1 MDKGMLLDRLGLAG
15 EDRLALAKVL
25 DRAEQAEKR
34 NIPAATGFLSPQQQ
48 MRALDLLRLAGIP
61 ETAYVRQGGYEGA
74 ERQIFL
80 FLPDWLEAEDAESQ
94 SPIRRLRAAWQG
106 TAPFREDEKLTHRDI
121 LGSLMGMGIVR
132 EKVGDILV
140 TSGSADL
147 LVLDSVAEFLLQS
160 WTSAG
165 RGKLTVSAIG
175 PENLHIPVARRREVR
190 DTVSSLRLDAVA
202 ASGFRLA
209 RGKAAALIE
218 SGKVRLNWRECVKPD
233 KLLEAGDVVSARGF
247 GKFELAE
254 VGGLTR
260 KGRVSIVLQVYV

>member
-1 MDKGMLLDRLGLAG
+1 MDKGALLDRLGLAG

-25 DRAEQAEKR
+25 DKAEQASGR
-34 NIPAATGFLSPQQQ
+34 NIPAVTDFLSPQQRAQ
-48 MRALDLLRLAGIP
+48 ALDLLHLAGIS
-61 ETAYVRQGGYEGA
+61 ESAYVLQGGYEGA
-74 ERQIFL
+74 ERQVL
-80 FLPDWLEAEDAESQ
+80 QFLPDWMEPESAEA
-94 SPIRRLRAAWQG
+94 PIRCLRAV
-106 TAPFREDEKLTHRDI
+106 FREEEKLSHRDF

-140 TSGSADL
+140 APGSADL
-147 LVLDSVAEFLLQS
+147 LVLEGVADFLLQS

-165 RGKLTVSAIG
+165 RTSLRVSAIG
-175 PENLHIPVARRREVR
+175 LENLHIPAIQRKEVR

-218 SGKVRLNWRECVKPD
+218 SGKVQLNWRECVKPD

-247 GKFELAE
+247 GKFELGE

-260 KGRVSIVLQVYV
+260 KGRVSIVLRVYV

>member
-1 MDKGMLLDRLGLAG
+1 MDKGALLDRLGLAG

-25 DRAEQAEKR
+25 DRAEQAESR
-34 NIPAATGFLSPQQQ
+34 NIPAATDFLSPQRQAWAQ
-48 MRALDLLRLAGIP
+48 DCLRLAGVS
-61 ETAYVRQGGYEGA
+61 ETAYVLRGGYEGA
-74 ERQIFL
+74 ERKIIL
-80 FLPDWLEAEDAESQ
+80 FLPDWLDPADAESQ
-94 SPIRRLRAAWQG
+94 SPVRCLRAS
-106 TAPFREDEKLTHRDI
+106 FRKDEKLTHRDF

-140 TSGSADL
+140 APDSADL
-147 LVLDSVAEFLLQS
+147 LVLEGVAEFLLQS

-165 RGKLTVSAIG
+165 RAKLRVTAIE
-175 PENLHIPVARRREVR
+175 PEHLHIPAAARKEVR

-218 SGKVRLNWRECVKPD
+218 SGKVQLNWRECVKPD

-247 GKFELAE
+247 GKFELSE

-260 KGRVSIVLQVYV
+260 KGRISIVLQVYV

>member
-1 MDKGMLLDRLGLAG
+1 MDKGALLDRLGLAG
-15 EDRLALAKVL
+15 EDRLVLAKVL
-25 DRAEQAEKR
+25 DKAGQARDK
-34 NIPAATGFLSPQQQ
+34 NIPASTDFLSPQQ
-48 MRALDLLRLAGIP
+48 RARAQDCLRLAGIP
-61 ETAYVRQGGYEGA
+61 ETAYVFQGGYEGA
-74 ERQIFL
+74 ERQVLL
-80 FLPDWLEAEDAESQ
+80 FLPDWMEAENAE
-94 SPIRRLRAAWQG
+94 SPIRCLRAAFRADE
-106 TAPFREDEKLTHRDI
+106 APAHRDF

-140 TSGSADL
+140 APGSADL
-147 LVLDSVAEFLLQS
+147 LVLEGVADFLLQS

-165 RGKLTVSAIG
+165 RTRLTVTAIEPG
-175 PENLHIPVARRREVR
+175 SLHIPAVRRKEVR

-218 SGKVRLNWRECVKPD
+218 SGKVQLNWRECVKPD

-260 KGRVSIVLQVYV
+260 KGRISIVLQVYV